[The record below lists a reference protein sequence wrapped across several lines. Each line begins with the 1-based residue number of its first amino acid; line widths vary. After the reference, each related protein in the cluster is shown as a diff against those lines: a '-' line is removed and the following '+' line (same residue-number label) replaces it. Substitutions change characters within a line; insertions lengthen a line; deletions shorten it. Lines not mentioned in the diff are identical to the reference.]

1 MKIIYWFHD
10 GFAVV
15 NQLCPIFKQFIIL
28 VIVKASINVEE
39 FKDAFISYQTY
50 LQNEYTDSI
59 ERYERL
65 TEKDSQLVKEEA
77 EIEVFKIISFINN
90 FIFLLATKTC

>member
-1 MKIIYWFHD
+1 M
-10 GFAVV
+10 
-15 NQLCPIFKQFIIL
+15 

-39 FKDAFISYQTY
+39 FKDTFITYQTY

-65 TEKDSQLVKEEA
+65 TEKDSQLAKEEA

-90 FIFLLATKTC
+90 FIF